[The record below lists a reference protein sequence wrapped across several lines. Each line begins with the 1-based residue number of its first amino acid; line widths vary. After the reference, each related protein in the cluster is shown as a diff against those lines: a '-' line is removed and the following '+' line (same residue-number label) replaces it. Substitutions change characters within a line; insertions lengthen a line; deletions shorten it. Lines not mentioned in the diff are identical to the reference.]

1 MNFNEIKMFICVL
14 IGIIGNYIASIFG
27 GWTGDMTT
35 LLIFMAT
42 DFIMGLCVAGIFKK
56 SNKSKKGAIDSL
68 AAWRGLCRKGVA
80 WLIILVAHRLDI
92 ALGSN
97 YLKTSCIIAFI
108 ANEGISIIENAGLMG
123 IKFPEPIVKAI
134 DVLSKK
140 GDDENDKHCK
150 TSDEKQKL

>member
-1 MNFNEIKMFICVL
+1 MNFNEIKISVCAL
-14 IGIIGNYIASIFG
+14 IGIFGSAITQVFG

-35 LLIFMAT
+35 LLIFMAV
-42 DFIMGLCVAGIFKK
+42 DFAMGLCVAGIFKK

-123 IKFPEPIVKAI
+123 INFPEPIVKAI
-134 DVLSKK
+134 DILSKR
-140 GDDENDKHCK
+140 GDDEKDEENKHDSDK
-150 TSDEKQKL
+150 KQK

>member
-1 MNFNEIKMFICVL
+1 MNFNEIKISVCAL
-14 IGIIGNYIASIFG
+14 IGIFGSAITQVFG

-35 LLIFMAT
+35 LLIFMAV
-42 DFIMGLCVAGIFKK
+42 DFAMGLFVAGIFKK

-123 IKFPEPIVKAI
+123 INFPEPIVKAI
-134 DVLSKK
+134 DILSKR
-140 GDDENDKHCK
+140 GDDEKDEENKND
-150 TSDEKQKL
+150 SDKKQK

>member
-1 MNFNEIKMFICVL
+1 MNFNEIKISVCAL
-14 IGIIGNYIASIFG
+14 IGIFGSAITQVFG

-35 LLIFMAT
+35 LLIFMAV
-42 DFIMGLCVAGIFKK
+42 DFTMGLCVAGIFKK

-123 IKFPEPIVKAI
+123 INFPEPIVKAI
-134 DVLSKK
+134 DILSKR
-140 GDDENDKHCK
+140 GDDEKDEENKND
-150 TSDEKQKL
+150 SDKKQK